1 MSKRMMILRRWAK
14 FSAVG
19 ATGILVQTATLAVLL
34 RLAGLHYLIATA
46 LAVEASI
53 VHNFIWHRKWTWA
66 DRPQANIA
74 LMLVRF
80 NLTSGAMSLAGN
92 LLLMFVLVE
101 QARVSALAANMI
113 TIAIC
118 SIINFV
124 LSDRI
129 VFI

>member
-1 MSKRMMILRRWAK
+1 M
-14 FSAVG
+14 
-19 ATGILVQTATLAVLL
+19 
-34 RLAGLHYLIATA
+34 LI
-46 LAVEASI
+46 
-53 VHNFIWHRKWTWA
+53 
-66 DRPQANIA
+66 
-74 LMLVRF
+74 RF

-101 QARVSALAANMI
+101 QARVPALAANMI